1 MKALIS
7 LCMVF
12 LFVSV
17 AGSSAQVTPAP
28 PKTQEVKL
36 QGYPVML
43 GDHVL
48 FYVQGIMATT
58 GSERAK
64 GISGRIK
71 RLAEDYTV
79 STNSIMVAEE
89 DIATSIVT
97 TDRIIMSVF
106 DSDAKPEKL
115 PRKELAE
122 RYAQIIR
129 AGVEKYR
136 QEYSRHNLFLGIVY
150 TLIATLVLI
159 AVLYLFNKLYRRAN
173 HMAQTWVS
181 SKKISLQFSP
191 LRSSGLR
198 GLEQS
203 LQRQSS

>member
-1 MKALIS
+1 VSYKRGGILVKVLIS
-7 LCMVF
+7 VLFIVS

-17 AGSSAQVTPAP
+17 PGSSAEVTPAP
-28 PKTQEVKL
+28 PKTQEVNP
-36 QGYPVML
+36 QGYSVML
-43 GDHVL
+43 GGDVL
-48 FYVQGIMATT
+48 FYVHGIMATT

-79 STNSIMVAEE
+79 STSSITVAEE

-136 QEYSRHNLFLGIVY
+136 QEYSHHNLFLGY
-150 TLIATLVLI
+150 C
-159 AVLYLFNKLYRRAN
+159 LYLDRNPGSDCSLVSPQ
-173 HMAQTWVS
+173 QTLS
-181 SKKISLQFSP
+181 
-191 LRSSGLR
+191 
-198 GLEQS
+198 
-203 LQRQSS
+203 